1 MQEKTTHPDNPR
13 AEGSTTPDGK
23 HSSTFREDCAAT
35 FRTIAWQQLRVLGTE
50 AGTNDDEQYVTF
62 QASFRVVNQIR
73 QRQRGSLLQT
83 LKERSRFLR
92 EGGRWLYVDGEED
105 FTAEPQ

>member
-1 MQEKTTHPDNPR
+1 MQEDTTHPNNPK
-13 AEGSTTPDGK
+13 AQGSTTPDGK
-23 HSSTFREDCAAT
+23 HSSTYREDCAAT

-73 QRQRGSLLQT
+73 QRQKSSLLQT
-83 LKERSRFLR
+83 LHERSRFLR
-92 EGGRWLYVDGEED
+92 EGGQWLYVDGQED
-105 FTAEPQ
+105 VTTEPK